1 MDYNELIA
9 PGLLL
14 LGGYILGKIS
24 NRWRVVRLSLE
35 RDSIRQELKD
45 KKNAPLPDIEEL
57 SISDPMLEELEH
69 VFFVL
74 RKGIT
79 QRWKQEEWPD
89 PEWPVDKPDAEA

>member
-1 MDYNELIA
+1 
-9 PGLLL
+9 
-14 LGGYILGKIS
+14 
-24 NRWRVVRLSLE
+24 
-35 RDSIRQELKD
+35 
-45 KKNAPLPDIEEL
+45 
-57 SISDPMLEELEH
+57 MLEELEH

>member
-1 MDYNELIA
+1 MNYNEMIA
-9 PGLLL
+9 PALLL

-35 RDSIRQELKD
+35 RDDIKQKLEDRENMQ
-45 KKNAPLPDIEEL
+45 LPDIEEL
-57 SISDPMLEELEH
+57 SISDPTLEELEH

-89 PEWPVDKPDAEA
+89 PKWPIDKPDVEA

>member
-1 MDYNELIA
+1 MDYNELIQ

-35 RDSIRQELKD
+35 RDQIKQELEER
-45 KKNAPLPDIEEL
+45 KNTPLPDIEEL
-57 SISDPMLEELEH
+57 SISDPTLAELEH

-74 RKGIT
+74 RKGIKP
-79 QRWKQEEWPD
+79 RWTREDWEEEDFPL
-89 PEWPVDKPDAEA
+89 DKPDAEA

>member
-24 NRWRVVRLSLE
+24 HRWRVVKLSLE
-35 RDSIRQELKD
+35 RDKIKQELED
-45 KKNAPLPDIEEL
+45 RKNIPLHDIEEL
-57 SISDPMLEELEH
+57 SISDPTLAELEH

-74 RKGIT
+74 RKGMKP
-79 QRWKQEEWPD
+79 RWAPEDWEEEDFPL
-89 PEWPVDKPDAEA
+89 DKPDAEA